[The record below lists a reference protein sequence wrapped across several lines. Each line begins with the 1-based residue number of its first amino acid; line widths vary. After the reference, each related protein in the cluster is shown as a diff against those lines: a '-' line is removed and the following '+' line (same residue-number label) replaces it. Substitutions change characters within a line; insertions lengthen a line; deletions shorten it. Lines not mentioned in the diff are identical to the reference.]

1 MALRGLM
8 TPEYT
13 DGSRRPS
20 YHRPVPR
27 RRPSPDLR
35 PATAADVPALAAL
48 ERLAMPDPWSAGMVA
63 GELEQED
70 ALVLVARDGEGGSG
84 GDGSERP
91 PIAYASYR
99 SAAGEA
105 ELLRLAVD
113 PARRREGLAT
123 ALLVAGDRA
132 LAELGCVACFL
143 EVRADNT
150 TAIAFYECSGF
161 HRIGRRRGYYAPRP
175 ADQRDAAT
183 GDGRV
188 DALVYARAIVTAGE

>member
-1 MALRGLM
+1 M
-8 TPEYT
+8 
-13 DGSRRPS
+13 
-20 YHRPVPR
+20 PR
-27 RRPSPDLR
+27 RRPTPDLR
-35 PATAADVPALAAL
+35 PATADDVPALAAL
-48 ERLAMPDPWSAGMVA
+48 ERSAMPDPWSAGMVA

-70 ALVLVARDGEGGSG
+70 ALVLVARDGEDGGG
-84 GDGSERP
+84 EGSERS

-99 SAAGEA
+99 GAAGEA

-132 LAELGCVACFL
+132 LAERGCVACFL

-150 TAIAFYECSGF
+150 TAIAFYERSGF

-188 DALVYARAIVTAGE
+188 DALVYARAIVTASE